1 MQSFCRTKRSNMFF
15 NTRPVR
21 CKMYQRVLLFIFLCK
36 TTQHFVRGSRSPV
49 VFRILKHVRIH
60 VFDFSC
66 FYRRIVFISSYFVY
80 KKLAF
85 F

>member
-15 NTRPVR
+15 NTQPVR

-36 TTQHFVRGSRSPV
+36 TTQHFVR
-49 VFRILKHVRIH
+49 IHVRIH